1 MVKTLRANLFNG
13 VICAA
18 RARTMKHRTK
28 VTGFNDQALSNCPTQ
43 MAPIARVPP
52 HPGQGYPV
60 NKRIGQTTGPSSNPP
75 VRKDASRTIS
85 QRTNKIPSR
94 LTLDVKTFVVALLL
108 NCRPKSTPRLIQN
121 DLTTGTKKVR
131 LSSRSLSQR
140 LQQRN
145 R

>member
-18 RARTMKHRTK
+18 QATTMKHRTK

-85 QRTNKIPSR
+85 QRTNRIPSR
-94 LTLDVKTFVVALLL
+94 LTLELKIFFVAVFTCCLVKSGSKIILGWLHY
-108 NCRPKSTPRLIQN
+108 
-121 DLTTGTKKVR
+121 
-131 LSSRSLSQR
+131 
-140 LQQRN
+140 
-145 R
+145 